1 MVAVSLD
8 VLLASL
14 VVLTIFGVALYAILT
29 YSGIYATEAE
39 YLVCL
44 SKALRYSDFF
54 LRTRDGIPVLRSNVL
69 VYGFA
74 DCSTLPDAYARF
86 ASKGVSAR
94 VCCDGICAGPEGE
107 YVLTLRRTVYW
118 PGHGVVPFTVSVCP
132 SS

>member
-8 VLLASL
+8 VLFASL
-14 VVLTIFGVALYAILT
+14 AVLTIFGIALFAILT
-29 YSGIYATEAE
+29 YSGIYSTEAE

-54 LRTRDGIPVLRSNVL
+54 LRTREGIPTLRSDFL
-69 VYGFA
+69 VYGSA
-74 DCSTLPDAYARF
+74 DCSALPDAYNRF
-86 ASKGVSAR
+86 SSKGVSAR
-94 VCCDGICAGPEGE
+94 VCCGDICAGPEGE

-132 SS
+132 AS